1 MKLPLLLTLPILVFG
16 FELNFTKE
24 FSKELIPDELTTNIK
39 VVVQN
44 EEEKEVISSLN
55 QYNKFLKKY
64 DEIDKSNVSMAI
76 TPKYTYKNGQSIFMG
91 YNGILNYTISSKESS
106 KIKEFLENFYSIKEE
121 NTTSLLMPTLQ
132 WKINDKLYEKALDQ
146 LRLDAI
152 MWGNTY
158 SQELSTKMNKRC
170 SLKNITVNANYAR
183 PVMYASEARTLKS
196 NKIEMPII
204 EQINETITI
213 NPNFTMECQ

>member
-24 FSKELIPDELTTNIK
+24 FSKVLMPDELTTQIK

-91 YNGILNYTISSKESS
+91 YNGVLNYTISSKESS

-121 NTTSLLMPTLQ
+121 STTSILMPTLQ
-132 WKINDKLYEKALDQ
+132 WKINDKLYEQALDQ

-152 MWGNTY
+152 TWGNHY
-158 SQELSTKMNKRC
+158 SQELSTKINKSC
-170 SLKNITVNANYAR
+170 SLKNITVNANYSR
-183 PVMYASEARTLKS
+183 PVMYANEARTLKS
-196 NKIEMPII
+196 SKIEMPIV
-204 EQINETITI
+204 EQVNETITI

>member
-55 QYNKFLKKY
+55 QYNKFIKKY

-183 PVMYASEARTLKS
+183 PVMYANEARTLKS
-196 NKIEMPII
+196 NKIEMPIV
-204 EQINETITI
+204 EQVNETITI